1 MKQKIRKIFTEQ
13 KYLNHISES
22 QSREFSGNFYRV
34 FPNEVLF

>member
-22 QSREFSGNFYRV
+22 QSRGFSGKMFES
-34 FPNEVLF
+34 FP